1 MANMLH
7 LTWANKHSMYALLEV
22 DVTLAKQFIEE
33 YKARRGEVLSF
44 TGYLILCL
52 ARAIDEN
59 KAVQA
64 CRKGRKQLVVFD
76 DVHVGI
82 MVEQKI
88 GAHYEIG
95 A

>member
-1 MANMLH
+1 
-7 LTWANKHSMYALLEV
+7 V
-22 DVTLAKQFIEE
+22 
-33 YKARRGEVLSF
+33 
-44 TGYLILCL
+44 
-52 ARAIDEN
+52 DEN

-64 CRKGRKQLVVFD
+64 CRKGRNRLVVFD

-88 GAHYEIG
+88 GEHYEIG